1 MYSGKIVEKLNKI
14 GVSLIPVIQ
23 EDIKY
28 HPAKNGMFIFE
39 LLFIFELYY
48 PSRHQGGLSVGFL
61 IDNRIIIREP
71 TILNKDNPV
80 LFDFEVTDQEQ
91 MDNMMARVM
100 PEISRIVDAVK
111 QKDYIE
117 SVRSAQDNL
126 QKVVANGL

>member
-1 MYSGKIVEKLNKI
+1 MYSKIVEKLNKI

-28 HPAKNGMFIFE
+28 HPSKNGM
-39 LLFIFELYY
+39 FIFELYY

-100 PEISRIVDAVK
+100 PEINRIVDAVK
-111 QKDYIE
+111 QKDDIE
-117 SVRSAQDNL
+117 SVRSARDNL
-126 QKVVANGL
+126 QTVVANGL